1 MARWACPGELH
12 AVVPRPSRRGV
23 YDVWHM
29 FRVTRRLLSE
39 GTVWNSH
46 LKTAAQSMQSCAP
59 LTPLFVVGTSLLH
72 TCVWSQ
78 FVPVTIGFAIT
89 KLLQGGG
96 AILGKPL
103 RLVCMNMASGGSSL
117 LMCAAPVL
125 CGRHLCFVDDTFGL
139 KRVECSL
146 AASMECVR
154 HQRSLATESM
164 IYRHRGGGV
173 YAQKRRIRSSRH
185 RTTILNSRSAQLNQ
199 SASQVICCAQC
210 LHVRCCT

>member
-1 MARWACPGELH
+1 MGSRRWRRRDVARWAYPGELH

-59 LTPLFVVGTSLLH
+59 LTPLFVVGASLLH

-103 RLVCMNMASGGSSL
+103 RLMCMNMVSGGSSL

-125 CGRHLCFVDDTFGL
+125 CGRHLWSEARRMLVGSFNGMC
-139 KRVECSL
+139 E
-146 AASMECVR
+146 ASAVSC
-154 HQRSLATESM
+154 
-164 IYRHRGGGV
+164 
-173 YAQKRRIRSSRH
+173 
-185 RTTILNSRSAQLNQ
+185 N
-199 SASQVICCAQC
+199 
-210 LHVRCCT
+210 